1 MAGAAPPPPRGP
13 GARRPPGGARPPHAR
28 RPPPRPSAAPGG
40 PPPPPAPRGV
50 RVGPPWG
57 VRVRGA
63 RPSPRRYWLLAGRTE
78 APLAAGARPLGAQVP
93 APHPSAAAPVLGGR
107 SPGEAAPFACVW
119 GCESPGRGEGPPF
132 PPLLRSPP
140 TAGATLL
147 FGEGS
152 GGVSS
157 PGGKTPAPELG
168 VPAQVSASV
177 VTSPPGLGLDKSPG
191 SKLARPSAQA
201 FLPRVSRLS
210 SLSAT
215 WASALTLEYLS
226 LALLDALSPGSR
238 LCPARSGCGLPLDVT
253 PASGS
258 SWWDC

>member
-13 GARRPPGGARPPHAR
+13 GARRPPGGAWPSHAR
-28 RPPPRPSAAPGG
+28 PPPPRPSAAPGG
-40 PPPPPAPRGV
+40 PPTTPAPRGL

-63 RPSPRRYWLLAGRTE
+63 RPSPRRYWLLAGRME

-107 SPGEAAPFACVW
+107 SPGEAAPFAWVW
-119 GCESPGRGEGPPF
+119 GCEFPGRGEGVTLPPF
-132 PPLLRSPP
+132 LHSPP

-147 FGEGS
+147 FGEGV

-157 PGGKTPAPELG
+157 PGVKTPAPELG
-168 VPAQVSASV
+168 VSAQVSASV
-177 VTSPPGLGLDKSPG
+177 VTSPPGLGLDKYPTSE
-191 SKLARPSAQA
+191 ACTASAQA

-210 SLSAT
+210 FLLPT
-215 WASALTLEYLS
+215 CVSALTLEYLS
-226 LALLDALSPGSR
+226 LALWDAVSPGSR
-238 LCPARSGCGLPLDVT
+238 TLPSPIRVWT
-253 PASGS
+253 S
-258 SWWDC
+258 S